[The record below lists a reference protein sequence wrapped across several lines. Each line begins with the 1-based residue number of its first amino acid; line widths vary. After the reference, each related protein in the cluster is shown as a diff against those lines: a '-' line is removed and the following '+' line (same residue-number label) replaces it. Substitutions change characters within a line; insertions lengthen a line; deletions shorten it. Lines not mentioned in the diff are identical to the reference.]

1 MIPFSRH
8 QLNSGDIRSVVKVL
22 RSDFLTTGKQ
32 VPIFEKKLT
41 KITKAKFAFACNSG
55 SSALHLAC
63 LALGLKKGDIVWTA
77 PNTYAASANCVL
89 NCGAKIDFVDI
100 DNETWNISLE
110 KLKKK
115 LILAKKKKKLPKVII
130 PIHFAGQPSNQIE
143 IKKLSRKYNF
153 KIIEDASHSIGA
165 KHFNEPVGSCK
176 WSDLTVFSFHPV
188 KIITTGEGGA
198 VLTNNVSYATR
209 IKIFREN
216 GITNNRKLFRQKS
229 YYPTYYEQVDTGY
242 NYRMSDISA
251 ALGISQLK
259 SLKKFIKYRNKIAKT
274 YQDLLKGSSF
284 LKFQKI
290 LPKNRSSFHLFVIQF
305 NPIHLKIPYGKVFNY
320 FKKKGYFVNLH
331 YKALHLN
338 PFYKNLGFKKG
349 QFPVSEKYSERSLSL
364 PIFVGLKN
372 KEVIKIVKILK
383 GLVDFKK

>member
-8 QLNSGDIRSVVKVL
+8 QINSGDIRSVVKVL
-22 RSDFLTTGKQ
+22 KSNFLTTGKQ

-63 LALGLKKGDIVWTA
+63 LALGLKKGDVVWTA
-77 PNTYAASANCVL
+77 PNTFAASANCVL

-100 DNETWNISLE
+100 DSETWNISLE
-110 KLKKK
+110 QLKKK
-115 LILAKKKKKLPKVII
+115 LISAKKRKKLPKVII
-130 PIHFAGQPSNQIE
+130 PIHFAGQPSSQIE
-143 IKKLSRKYNF
+143 IKKLSKKYNF

-165 KHFNEPVGSCK
+165 KHFKEPVGSCK

-188 KIITTGEGGA
+188 KIVTTGEGGA
-198 VLTNNVSYATR
+198 VLTNNLNYAER

-216 GITNNRKLFRQKS
+216 GITSNRKFFRQKS
-229 YYPTYYEQVDTGY
+229 YYPSYYEQVNTGY

-259 SLKKFIKYRNKIAKT
+259 NLKKFIKNRNKIAKT
-274 YQDLLKGSSF
+274 YQVLLKGTS

-290 LPKNRSSFHLFVIQF
+290 LPKNYSSFHLFVIQF
-305 NPIHLKIPYGKVFNY
+305 NPKYLKIAYGKVFNY

-372 KEVIKIVKILK
+372 KEVKKIVKILK
-383 GLVDFKK
+383 GLVEF